1 MSWLRPIDAWF
12 ASSVLPHESELLRQ
26 ARRWALDDDEAR
38 DLLHEAY
45 AQLLQLDRWDQIA
58 NPAAYTVRI
67 MHNTALQRMRRARIV
82 PMRQFAALEEA
93 EHPDPAPD
101 SFAIAA
107 GRDELRRMMTAI
119 DALPLSCRRVVLLR
133 KFEEL
138 PPRAIA
144 ERLGLSLSTVEKH
157 LSRGILLLSRA
168 LRDLP
173 VPADPAG
180 STGTSDAAR
189 RQA

>member
-1 MSWLRPIDAWF
+1 
-12 ASSVLPHESELLRQ
+12 
-26 ARRWALDDDEAR
+26 
-38 DLLHEAY
+38 
-45 AQLLQLDRWDQIA
+45 
-58 NPAAYTVRI
+58 
-67 MHNTALQRMRRARIV
+67 
-82 PMRQFAALEEA
+82 
-93 EHPDPAPD
+93 
-101 SFAIAA
+101 
-107 GRDELRRMMTAI
+107 
-119 DALPLSCRRVVLLR
+119 

>member
-12 ASSVLPHESELLRQ
+12 ASSVLPHETELLRQ
-26 ARRWALDDDEAR
+26 ARRWATGDDEAR
-38 DLLHEAY
+38 DLVHEAY
-45 AQLLQLDRWDQIA
+45 AELLQLERWDHIG
-58 NPAAYTVRI
+58 NPAAYAVRI
-67 MHNTALQRMRRARIV
+67 MRNTALQRMRRARIV
-82 PMRQFAALEEA
+82 PMRQFAALEEG

-101 SFAIAA
+101 SFAVAA
-107 GRDELRRMMTAI
+107 GRDALKRMMIAI
-119 DALPLSCRRVVLLR
+119 DDLPPACRRVVLLR

-157 LSRGILLLSRA
+157 LARGILLLSRA
-168 LRDLP
+168 LRDMP
-173 VPADPAG
+173 VRTDPPGPIAAKD
-180 STGTSDAAR
+180 STR